1 MWVVFSSSDVPTAIV
16 LYSMGVDFF
25 FELMLTCWFGL
36 VWGEIVYQSRER
48 GENGDS
54 DGPYVVHV
62 SPGAVHHIL
71 FLFSPFLLLAFSPFS
86 IEISG

>member
-1 MWVVFSSSDVPTAIV
+1 V
-16 LYSMGVDFF
+16 LV
-25 FELMLTCWFGL
+25 WFGL

-48 GENGDS
+48 GEHGDS

-71 FLFSPFLLLAFSPFS
+71 FLFSPFLLLAFFPFFYRDLRLILYCIRYS
-86 IEISG
+86 LLNRSDALC